1 MRLLHIVGTPVGG
14 DWFVRQA
21 VELQRRGHELLA
33 VVPDRGPLA
42 DTLERAAVTTRV
54 VRFKGRRLVDMP
66 RVAAAQIELVRLAR
80 SYRPTLIHAHLFK
93 AIVMGR
99 IAGWVGGVPY
109 RVSQWPGDVHR
120 DVPLLR
126 WLDRLSMPLDS
137 VTVGSCLAIAEA
149 YRADGATRVDVA
161 YYGLE
166 TAEWD
171 PARPDLRRAREE
183 VRAELA
189 LASDSQIVTMV
200 AHMYPTSIPAFQSVG
215 VKGHESFIDAA
226 IELTATAPA
235 ARFLIVGDELSGDG
249 SYRARLEARAAR
261 AGMPDR
267 ILFLG
272 HRPDIARLMTASDV
286 IAVPSI
292 RESASYAAMEALLLN
307 RPVVASRTGGLPDT
321 VQHGETGLLV
331 PPGDAPALSEAIG
344 QLLGDPA
351 TRDRM
356 GRLGRERVR
365 ERFDIKRTVDQVEA
379 IYRRLALQHAA

>member
-14 DWFVRQA
+14 EWFVRQA

-42 DTLERAAVTTRV
+42 DALEDAGVTIRI
-54 VRFKGRRLVDMP
+54 VRFKGRRPVDMP
-66 RVAAAQIELVRLAR
+66 RVAAAQVELVRLAR

-120 DVPLLR
+120 DIPLLR

-137 VTVGSCLAIAEA
+137 VTVGSCLAIADA
-149 YRADGATRVDVA
+149 YRADGAARVDVA

-183 VRAELA
+183 VLAELS
-189 LASDSQIVTMV
+189 LTGDSQIVTMV

-226 IELTATAPA
+226 IELSTTVPA

-261 AGMPDR
+261 AGMADR

-272 HRPDIARLMTASDV
+272 HRADVARLMTASDV
-286 IAVPSI
+286 IAVPSL

-331 PPGDAPALSEAIG
+331 PPGDVPALSEAIG
-344 QLLGDPA
+344 QLLGDAA

-365 ERFDIKRTVDQVEA
+365 ERFDIKRTVDQVET
-379 IYRRLALQHAA
+379 IYRRLAVKHAA